1 MIFKS
6 NNIGSIAILPFL
18 LPVVFLCCLFLKTSC
33 AQTFPGVQP
42 VKEYQENSSVESNR
56 GDQNPTLWEDQKWRI
71 IIGFVAMF
79 VLQFLLIVG
88 FLVQKRQR
96 KTAEKK
102 LQEYVRNLEP
112 ERCEKEREKIETQL
126 QQAGQKQAMAAL
138 AGGMIHD
145 VNNVLSSV
153 LGFAEFVKI
162 GLSSGENVEKDLDEA
177 LKAAMKARTLVS
189 QIETFIRQAGIQKM
203 PIEVT
208 LLIKEAIKFIR
219 ALLPASIEISFR
231 PGAFKGIIL
240 ADPVQFHKILIILCA
255 NALHA
260 MKGNAGMLEIRL
272 QDMSLDDKRFPKDVG
287 IKPGQYFQLSIGDT
301 GDGMTKEPPIERTFD
316 PCGTPASIEVY
327 SPGFSLVQSIAREM
341 DGTISV
347 CNEPEK
353 GTIFYGFFPKY
364 EKRSD
369 QESNG

>member
-6 NNIGSIAILPFL
+6 NKIVSIAIRRFL
-18 LPVVFLCCLFLKTSC
+18 LPIVFVCCLFLNTSC
-33 AQTFPGVQP
+33 AQTFSGA
-42 VKEYQENSSVESNR
+42 
-56 GDQNPTLWEDQKWRI
+56 QNPSFWEDQKWLI
-71 IIGFVAMF
+71 IIGIIAMF

-96 KTAEKK
+96 KAAENK
-102 LQEYVRNLEP
+102 LWEYARITEP
-112 ERCEKEREKIETQL
+112 ERFEKEGEKIETQL
-126 QQAGQKQAMAAL
+126 QQAGQKQAIAAL

-153 LGFAEFVKI
+153 LGFAEFAKR
-162 GLSSGENVEKDLDEA
+162 GLSSGANVEKDLDEA
-177 LKAAMKARTLVS
+177 LKAAIKARNLVS
-189 QIETFIRQAGIQKM
+189 QIETFIRQTGIQKM

-208 LLIKEAIKFIR
+208 LLIKEAMKFIR

-260 MKGNAGMLEIRL
+260 MKGKAGLLEIRL
-272 QDMSLDDKRFPKDVG
+272 QDMMLDEKSFLQYIG
-287 IKPGQYFQLSIGDT
+287 MKPGQYFQLSIGET
-301 GDGMTKEPPIERTFD
+301 GDGMSKETLDRTFD
-316 PCGTPASIEVY
+316 PCGTPASTEGY
-327 SPGFSLVQSIAREM
+327 SPGLSLVQSIAREM

-353 GTIFYGFFPKY
+353 GTVFYGFFPKY
-364 EKRSD
+364 EQESD
-369 QESNG
+369 QESNGSIIDY